1 MIKVNG
7 RDYPWKA
14 GFSVKQLL
22 AEMNFTF
29 PLIIVVINGKTVP
42 EGEFT
47 STVIENG
54 DDIQV
59 IHLICGG

>member
-7 RDYPWKA
+7 RDYPWRA
-14 GFSVKQLL
+14 ELSVKQLL

-42 EGEFT
+42 KDEFT
-47 STVIENG
+47 CTVIENG
-54 DDIQV
+54 DDIQA